1 MSEKI
6 LIIDDDLDTLK
17 LAGLMLQ
24 KQGFR
29 VVIADSGIKGLELA
43 QSESPDLIL
52 LDVMMP
58 GMDGHEVARRLRA
71 AESTADIPILM
82 FTAKSQLEDKVAGF
96 QAGADDYLTK
106 PTHPAE
112 LQVKVKALLAR
123 SAKNRVA
130 PPAPKEVEQPAYIIG
145 MLAARGGLGVT
156 TISSN
161 LASYLSIRT
170 GTDVILAE
178 FRPGQ
183 GTLALDL
190 ALKNEHA
197 LGQLLNTDS
206 AGITR
211 SMVEERL
218 EAIQD
223 GTRILASS
231 GHPRDCVLV
240 ENIPQFE
247 TILNR
252 MEFMARYV
260 VVDLG
265 CGLTPLN
272 QKLVHALQ
280 ELILVVEPYENS
292 LLHSQCMLDD
302 LAAIGMDMNR
312 VFAVINYRLRSDIP
326 QLSVSQI
333 HTYLKCAI
341 DVSFTPAPELYMQA
355 SRRHL
360 LASMT
365 TQDTVTEVQYNNLVN
380 RVEARA
386 RKKMK

>member
-1 MSEKI
+1 MAEKI
-6 LIIDDDLDTLK
+6 LIIDDDPDTLK

-29 VVIADSGIKGLELA
+29 VVAANSGQMGLELA
-43 QSESPDLIL
+43 QTEMPDLVL
-52 LDVMMP
+52 LDIMMP
-58 GMDGHEVARRLRA
+58 GMDGYEVARQLRA
-71 AESTADIPILM
+71 AKATADTPILM

-123 SAKNRVA
+123 AAKTRAIVA
-130 PPAPKEVEQPAYIIG
+130 PPKEVEEPAYIIG
-145 MLAARGGLGVT
+145 VLAARGGLGVT

-170 GTDVILAE
+170 GTEVIMAE

-190 ALKNEHA
+190 ALHNSGGLCE
-197 LGQLLNTDS
+197 LLKMEK
-206 AGITR
+206 AGITQ

-218 EAIQD
+218 ESIQD
-223 GTRILASS
+223 GTKILSASS
-231 GHPRDCVLV
+231 HPKDCVLG

-272 QKLVHALQ
+272 QKIVHYLQ

-292 LLHSQCMLDD
+292 LLHTQSLLDD
-302 LAAIGMDMNR
+302 LESIGVDMSR

-333 HTYLKCAI
+333 HTYLRCPI

-355 SRRHL
+355 SRRHM

-365 TQDTVTEVQYNNLVN
+365 TQDTVTEVQYNNLVT
-380 RVEARA
+380 RVESRA
-386 RKKMK
+386 RKKVK